1 MLSSIFP
8 AIPRA
13 HPRGVGGGGF
23 ATAGDNVKG
32 QAVISGQQQPVAEHD
47 LLGQQILRARVC
59 YAGDFPEEWG
69 SVFPIIVIFMEH
81 DSINEC

>member
-1 MLSSIFP
+1 M
-8 AIPRA
+8 
-13 HPRGVGGGGF
+13 GVWLCHS
-23 ATAGDNVKG
+23 GDNVKG

-47 LLGQQILRARVC
+47 LLGQQILQAAFVM
-59 YAGDFPEEWG
+59 PEIFLKSG